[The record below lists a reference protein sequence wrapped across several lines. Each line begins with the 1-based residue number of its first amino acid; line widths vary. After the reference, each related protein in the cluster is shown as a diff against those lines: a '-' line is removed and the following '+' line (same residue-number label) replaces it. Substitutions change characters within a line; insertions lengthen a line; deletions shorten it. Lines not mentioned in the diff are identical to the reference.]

1 MVLFLMDNSTELFKV
16 HLNVFINASLHSSL
30 KTADRVHMS
39 LSILI
44 DLSFFLPWT
53 QTPTSL
59 IEAVRRTLRTMQQGK
74 DPDSIASKLNTTN
87 YSHIRPQPEITLRTL
102 RVLEMT
108 TWWHYCS
115 RARPNTKYMLQSKTD
130 AVFSVVGCSV
140 HLLPAGDAT
149 GVWGPERGYHLGEPQ
164 TAPLWHFFRQKHA
177 CEGEEEAA
185 QRVWKAS
192 PRGLPPAS
200 LLHLLKHATE
210 GCCFCFL
217 DALHK
222 ASMQRYSA
230 YTGVG

>member
-1 MVLFLMDNSTELFKV
+1 
-16 HLNVFINASLHSSL
+16 
-30 KTADRVHMS
+30 MS

-44 DLSFFLPWT
+44 DLSFLLSST

-59 IEAVRRTLRTMQQGK
+59 IEAVRKTLRRMQQGK
-74 DPDSIASKLNTTN
+74 DPDSIASKLNTSN

-102 RVLEMT
+102 SVLEIT

-115 RARPNTKYMLQSKTD
+115 RAPPTTTHMLHSKTD
-130 AVFSVVGCSV
+130 AVFSTVCCSV
-140 HLLPAGDAT
+140 HLLPAGDTT
-149 GVWGPERGYHLGEPQ
+149 GVWGPERGHHPGKPQ
-164 TAPLWHFFRQKHA
+164 TAPLWHFFQQKHA

-200 LLHLLKHATE
+200 LLHLLKCATE

-222 ASMQRYSA
+222 ASMQWYS
-230 YTGVG
+230 T